1 MMKKDESTGEG
12 TKQSRL
18 RRKSQ
23 SLRHTS
29 VGDVVNLRLPFE
41 TDNEGGG
48 GSRHC
53 RSETGGG
60 ASRHRLL
67 GFSNFEFE
75 VKEGGGLMSRGL
87 GLGIG
92 RNDGKIGIW
101 GLWVFGI

>member
-1 MMKKDESTGEG
+1 MKKDESTGDG

-18 RRKSQ
+18 RRRTQ

-53 RSETGGG
+53 RSETG
-60 ASRHRLL
+60 
-67 GFSNFEFE
+67 
-75 VKEGGGLMSRGL
+75 EGRVVTGCWDFRTSSS
-87 GLGIG
+87 
-92 RNDGKIGIW
+92 K
-101 GLWVFGI
+101 